1 MSRDMK
7 SSRSNRSAS
16 ISSNSNKKNGG
27 SSLITGL
34 LLGLFVGI
42 AIAVVVALFLNRSG
56 NPFKMDKT
64 TPPDAIGSAPE
75 TAVVPPE
82 VLHPGNGKELP
93 NAVTPAAA
101 ASVVA
106 SKPAAANASEERFD
120 FYKVLPEL
128 NDKPV
133 AETKPVDTK
142 PVVAKASAVKA
153 SVVKASA
160 PKPVNS
166 PEPKA
171 MTPAWLQVGAFKEEG
186 DADNLK
192 AKLALLGVES
202 KILTSDIPEK
212 GIWHRVRVGPFNS
225 AADIDKIRSQLKT
238 NGIDSAVVKAN

>member
-7 SSRSNRSAS
+7 SSRTNRSAS
-16 ISSNSNKKNGG
+16 SNSSSTKKNGG

-75 TAVVPPE
+75 TAVAPPE

-93 NAVTPAAA
+93 NQVTSTAA
-101 ASVVA
+101 ASAAA

-128 NDKPV
+128 NDKPA
-133 AETKPVDTK
+133 AETKPVDAK
-142 PVVAKASAVKA
+142 PVAPKASAVKA
-153 SVVKASA
+153 SA
-160 PKPVNS
+160 PKPTS
-166 PEPKA
+166 SAEPKA

-192 AKLALLGVES
+192 AKLALLGIES
-202 KILTSDIPEK
+202 KILTSDVPDK

-225 AADIDKIRSQLKT
+225 AADIDKVRGQLKT

>member
-7 SSRSNRSAS
+7 SSRTNRSAS
-16 ISSNSNKKNGG
+16 ISSSSNKKNGG

-64 TPPDAIGSAPE
+64 TPPDAISSAPE
-75 TAVVPPE
+75 TAVAPPE

-93 NAVTPAAA
+93 NEVTPATA
-101 ASVVA
+101 ASAA
-106 SKPAAANASEERFD
+106 SSAANKPAAANASEERFD

-128 NDKPV
+128 NDKPA
-133 AETKPVDTK
+133 AESK
-142 PVVAKASAVKA
+142 PVVAKA

-171 MTPAWLQVGAFKEEG
+171 FTAAWLQVGAFKDEG

-212 GIWHRVRVGPFNS
+212 GLWHRVRIGPFNA
-225 AADIDKIRSQLKT
+225 AADMDKVRSQLKT
-238 NGIDSAVVKAN
+238 NGIDSAIVKAN

>member
-7 SSRSNRSAS
+7 SSRTNRSAS
-16 ISSNSNKKNGG
+16 PARSNKKNGG

-75 TAVVPPE
+75 TAVAPPE

-93 NAVTPAAA
+93 NQVAPVASAA
-101 ASVVA
+101 A

-128 NDKPV
+128 NDKP
-133 AETKPVDTK
+133 ATESKPVI
-142 PVVAKASAVKA
+142 AKASAM
-153 SVVKASA
+153 KASA
-160 PKPVNS
+160 AATPKPAS
-166 PEPKA
+166 SAEPKA
-171 MTPAWLQVGAFKEEG
+171 EAMKPTWLQVGAFKDEG

-192 AKLALLGVES
+192 AKLALLGIES
-202 KILTSDIPEK
+202 KILTSDVPDK

-225 AADIDKIRSQLKT
+225 AADIEKVRGQLKT

>member
-7 SSRSNRSAS
+7 SSRTNRST
-16 ISSNSNKKNGG
+16 SSTKKNGG

-93 NAVTPAAA
+93 NEVTPATA
-101 ASVVA
+101 ASAAA

-128 NDKPV
+128 NDKPA
-133 AETKPVDTK
+133 AETK

-153 SVVKASA
+153 SAAKASA
-160 PKPVNS
+160 PKPVS
-166 PEPKA
+166 SAEPKA
-171 MTPAWLQVGAFKEEG
+171 ISAAWLQVGAFKEEG

-212 GIWHRVRVGPFNS
+212 GIWHRVRIGPFNS
-225 AADIDKIRSQLKT
+225 AADIDKVRSQLKT
-238 NGIDSAVVKAN
+238 NGIDSAIVKAN